1 MSLNN
6 NTLSVNSTQSVSTII
21 IVLNLIQQRF
31 INQLP
36 LIITIFGVIRFI
48 GNTFT
53 FLQPNLRR
61 NPFCI
66 YTLFGSLIDAI
77 NLFVNLFPVYIKPL
91 AGNLVSAISVRC
103 LCKLKLFVLVFL
115 PQLSMNFLIM
125 SLIERYAST
134 FGLRSSMRDLLKLR
148 IVPWSIGIIVTITCV
163 ISIYAPI
170 LYDIVP
176 GFGCVSTHPTINP
189 SLYILIH
196 GIITPAIMLILVLL
210 TYRRFKQNRQRVV
223 SIL

>member
-1 MSLNN
+1 
-6 NTLSVNSTQSVSTII
+6 VSTII
-21 IVLNLIQQRF
+21 IVLKLVQQRF
-31 INQLP
+31 FNQLP
-36 LIITIFGVIRFI
+36 LIITTFAVIGFN

-53 FLQPNLRR
+53 LLQPNLRR
-61 NPFCI
+61 NLFCI
-66 YTLFGSLIDAI
+66 YTLCGSLIDAL
-77 NLFVNLFPVYIKPL
+77 NLFVNLFPVFIKPL
-91 AGNLVSAISVRC
+91 AGNLVSAISVRF

-134 FGLRSSMRDLLKLR
+134 LSLTSSMRDLLKLR

-176 GFGCVSTHPTINP
+176 GFGCVSTHPTTDAA
-189 SLYILIH
+189 LYILIH
-196 GIITPAIMLILVLL
+196 GIMTSVIMLILVLL